1 MGTKLLD
8 CTLRDG
14 GHINNSLF
22 GKKVIDGIV
31 HKMYSSNVDYLE
43 VGFLRTDLDS
53 FTPDMAVFSS
63 IRDAEKRI
71 PKLSGATELVLMAQ
85 EDQFDVTKLELC
97 SEESRFKTIRVSFHD
112 YDSEQGFAFCKE
124 VIKKGYQCCIN
135 PINLPG
141 YTDYEILKIV
151 QKVNELNP
159 MAFTIVDTFGSLQKQ
174 DLNRIYYL
182 VENNLNKDIS
192 IGLHLHENLS
202 LAFSLGQEFLNIKN
216 PCRNVI
222 VDGSLYGMGRV
233 PGNLNIELMMDY
245 MNLNYGAE
253 YVVEEALEAIDEFI
267 TSIKKKTPW
276 GYSIAYSL
284 SAKNKAH
291 RTYAEYLLQKGKITI
306 ADINSIMKKIESSK
320 KSCFDEKYAEQLYHD
335 HMNVLIDDTLILNKL
350 KEEYQNK
357 KIGFIAP
364 GRSIQEYRRIEEL
377 FKSANTDYIYC
388 LNFLDDRI
396 FSDGIIYTNQKRY
409 GNDNLRIGAHRLIV
423 TSNIRG
429 VLKGDSI
436 KLAYSTLTKHFG
448 YFSDSSLLMILN
460 FAYLMNSQEVH
471 LIGFD
476 GFGQVENFYSE
487 GYDREQNY
495 QSDNRDIKQI
505 LPKYASRMKI
515 CFLTPSKYEDYIND

>member
-1 MGTKLLD
+1 MGAKLLD

-31 HKMYSSNVDYLE
+31 NKMYLSNVDYLE
-43 VGFLRTDLDS
+43 VGFLRTDIDS
-53 FTPDMAVFSS
+53 SSPDMAVFSS
-63 IRDAEKRI
+63 IKDAENQI
-71 PKLSGATELVLMAQ
+71 PQCNGKTDLVLMAQ
-85 EDQFDVTKLELC
+85 EDQFDVTRLEPC
-97 SEESRFKTIRVSFHD
+97 RKESRFKTIRVSFHD
-112 YDSEQGFAFCKE
+112 YDSEQGFIFCRE
-124 VIKKGYQCCIN
+124 VIRKGYQCCVN

-141 YTDYEILKIV
+141 YTDEEILKIV

-159 MAFTIVDTFGSLQKQ
+159 MAFTIVDTFGSMQKQ

-182 VENNLNKDIS
+182 IENNLNKEIS

-202 LAFSLGQEFLNIKN
+202 LAFSLGQEFLSIKN

-222 VDGSLYGMGRV
+222 IDGSLYGMGRV

-253 YVVEEALEAIDEFI
+253 YVVEEALEAIDEFVS
-267 TSIKKKTPW
+267 SIKRKSPW

-306 ADINSIMKKIESSK
+306 ADINTIMKQIKCSK
-320 KSCFDEKYAEQLYHD
+320 KSCFDEKYAEQLYRE
-335 HMNVLIDDTLILNKL
+335 HMNVLIDDTLILNRL

-364 GRSIQEYRRIEEL
+364 GKSIQKYGRVEEL
-377 FKSANTDYIYC
+377 IKKVNMDYIFC
-388 LNFLDDRI
+388 LNFFDNNI
-396 FSDGIIYTNQKRY
+396 HSDGIIYTNQKRY
-409 GNDNLRIGAHRLIV
+409 GNDNLKIGTQRLIV
-423 TSNIRG
+423 TSNVRG
-429 VLKGDSI
+429 ALKENGI
-436 KLAYSTLTKHFG
+436 KLAYSTLTEHFG
-448 YFSDSSLLMILN
+448 DFSDSSLLMILS
-460 FAYLMNSQEVH
+460 FAYLINSQEVY

-476 GFGQVENFYSE
+476 GFGQAENFYSE

-495 QSDNRDIKQI
+495 QSDNSDIQQI
-505 LPKYASRMKI
+505 LPKYASKMKI
-515 CFLTPSKYEDYIND
+515 RFLTPSKYEEYIND